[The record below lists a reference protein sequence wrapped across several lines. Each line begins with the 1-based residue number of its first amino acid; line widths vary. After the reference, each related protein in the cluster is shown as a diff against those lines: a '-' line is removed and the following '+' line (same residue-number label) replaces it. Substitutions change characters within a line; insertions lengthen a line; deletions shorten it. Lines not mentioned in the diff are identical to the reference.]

1 MFVKNEQLSLKC
13 HIQAIII
20 IAVENDGV
28 EMYLILRTQ
37 ICLEVPSLKEE
48 CLYS

>member
-1 MFVKNEQLSLKC
+1 MKNEQLSLKC
-13 HIQAIII
+13 HIQAITII
-20 IAVENDGV
+20 VVENDGV

-37 ICLEVPSLKEE
+37 IGLEVPSLKEE